1 MPRALRL
8 AVPVLI
14 AAVALTGCSSG
25 EDETASSPS
34 ATSQALPADVTGA
47 LESQLT
53 KTMQRNDVPGGAVEV
68 CVPGYED
75 WATAQGVADVESNT
89 AMTTDMY
96 WPLRSV
102 TKSYTVTL
110 LLQLVDQGKVSL
122 DDTID
127 KWVDGVPSGDEVT
140 LRQLADMSS
149 GVPEYTTRAWIRDY
163 VADPQRAF
171 TTQELIDYA
180 NAEPAQFPPGA
191 KKVYTNTNTLLL
203 GEVVAQQYGQP
214 FDQVITEQIIEQLG
228 LTGTRYETAPNDWP
242 GEHPTGYQP
251 DDQGE
256 RQPQD
261 NNFTTLGPAGAMTST
276 LPDMCTWGDAL
287 GEGTLIKPQTQQA
300 RLQGAPLE
308 KGPEYD
314 TYGLGIGTLEGWV
327 GHTGEGFGH
336 TVLVMHNPESGA
348 TVAVGMNVSSLGKHV
363 PTRYFRKIAPILD
376 SVPPAG

>member
-1 MPRALRL
+1 
-8 AVPVLI
+8 
-14 AAVALTGCSSG
+14 
-25 EDETASSPS
+25 
-34 ATSQALPADVTGA
+34 
-47 LESQLT
+47 
-53 KTMQRNDVPGGAVEV
+53 
-68 CVPGYED
+68 
-75 WATAQGVADVESNT
+75 
-89 AMTTDMY
+89 
-96 WPLRSV
+96 
-102 TKSYTVTL
+102 
-110 LLQLVDQGKVSL
+110 
-122 DDTID
+122 
-127 KWVDGVPSGDEVT
+127 
-140 LRQLADMSS
+140 
-149 GVPEYTTRAWIRDY
+149 
-163 VADPQRAF
+163 
-171 TTQELIDYA
+171 
-180 NAEPAQFPPGA
+180 
-191 KKVYTNTNTLLL
+191 
-203 GEVVAQQYGQP
+203 VVAQQYGQP
-214 FDQVITEQIIEQLG
+214 FDQVITEQIIEPLG
-228 LTGTRYETAPNDWP
+228 LDDTRYETAPNDWP

-287 GEGTLIKPQTQQA
+287 GEGTLLKPQTQQA